1 MSLSDEPI
9 IPTEPTPEQSPEPTP
24 PPRRD
29 AAAMR
34 GRRRRAAR
42 RSMFPTGAEGQAALI
57 YDLSRR
63 AYPSIELFVFSLT
76 CGAILGLGF
85 LLDSQAILLLG
96 ILAAPLMTP
105 WVGFLL
111 AILTGS
117 PRFFFETFMALL
129 ISSILVF
136 LGGMLMGVVIRFLP
150 PTTLID
156 IYRHSRLWP
165 PELIV
170 LVIGAITLVASFVR
184 SESKPFLPSVL
195 IAYVLLLPINAA
207 GFGIGSG
214 LPGVWPEAIFVFVA
228 HFALASI
235 IGLLTLFVFRF
246 HTPPEGLV
254 FSTISMLFFI
264 GLLVYFM
271 GTGFPLPTLLSVS
284 TSTPTATLTVVPSQT
299 PSLTPSPTVTITS
312 SPTSSKTPTPSV
324 TPTEGTVTITTTTTL
339 TSTATQTITSTTTS
353 TLTISPTA
361 FTPTTT
367 VSATPSAT
375 FTITPT
381 PQLTSGIIKASE
393 GGGANLRQTPNGKY
407 LMTLDNGTL
416 VEIYPDFKQV
426 NGVAWIHVAV
436 TRSGQRVEGWLLES
450 VVSYSTPVPNFE
462 PSATPTTGITPAP

>member
-9 IPTEPTPEQSPEPTP
+9 IPTEPTPEPNPEPTP

-29 AAAMR
+29 ASALR
-34 GRRRRAAR
+34 GRRRRVTR
-42 RSMFPTGAEGQAALI
+42 RSMFPTDAEGQAALI

-136 LGGMLMGVVIRFLP
+136 LGGMLMGVVIRFIP
-150 PTTLID
+150 PITLID

-165 PELIV
+165 PELVV
-170 LVIGAITLVASFVR
+170 LAIGAITLVASFVR

-195 IAYVLLLPINAA
+195 IAFVLFLPINAA
-207 GFGIGSG
+207 GFGVGSG
-214 LPGVWPEAIFVFVA
+214 LPGVWPEAIFVFVT
-228 HFALASI
+228 HFAFASV
-235 IGLLTLFVFRF
+235 IGMLTLFVFRF
-246 HTPPEGLV
+246 RTPPGGIV
-254 FSTISMLFFI
+254 FSTISLLFFI
-264 GLLVYFM
+264 GLLVFFM
-271 GTGFPLPTLLSVS
+271 GSGFPLPGPLSAS
-284 TSTPTATLTVVPSQT
+284 TSTPLPTLTVEPTATPSPS
-299 PSLTPSPTVTITS
+299 PSLTFTSTS
-312 SPTSSKTPTPSV
+312 SPTPSKTPTPSL
-324 TPTEGTVTITTTTTL
+324 TPTEGTVTITNTTTITF
-339 TSTATQTITSTTTS
+339 TATETTTA
-353 TLTISPTA
+353 TTTFTISPTA
-361 FTPTTT
+361 FTPTSSI
-367 VSATPSAT
+367 SATPSAT
-375 FTITPT
+375 FTFTPT

-407 LMTLDNGTL
+407 LMTLDNGTT

-426 NGVAWIHVAV
+426 NGVAWIRVAV

-462 PSATPTTGITPAP
+462 PSTTPTMGITPAP

>member
-9 IPTEPTPEQSPEPTP
+9 IPTEPTPEPNPEPTP

-29 AAAMR
+29 ASALR
-34 GRRRRAAR
+34 GRRRRVTR
-42 RSMFPTGAEGQAALI
+42 RSIFPTDAEGQAALI

-85 LLDSQAILLLG
+85 LLDSQALLLLG

-111 AILTGS
+111 ALFTGS

-129 ISSILVF
+129 ISSILIF
-136 LGGMLMGVVIRFLP
+136 IGGMLMGLVIRFIP
-150 PTTLID
+150 PITLVD

-195 IAYVLLLPINAA
+195 IAYVLFLPINAA
-207 GFGIGSG
+207 GFGVGSG
-214 LPGVWPEAIFVFVA
+214 LPTIWPEAIYVFMA
-228 HFALASI
+228 HFALACI
-235 IGLLTLFVFRF
+235 IGLLTLIAFRF
-246 HTPPEGLV
+246 RTPVGGIV
-254 FSTISMLFFI
+254 SSAISFLFFV
-264 GLLVYFM
+264 GLLIFFM
-271 GTGFPLPTLLSVS
+271 SPGFPLSNPFVAA
-284 TSTPTATLTVVPSQT
+284 TSAPTATLTVEPT
-299 PSLTPSPTVTITS
+299 ATPSPSPSPTSTSTS
-312 SPTSSKTPTPSV
+312 SPTPSRTPTSSA
-324 TPTEGTVTITTTTTL
+324 TPTEGTVTITTTTT
-339 TSTATQTITSTTTS
+339 TTFTATDTATATT

-361 FTPTTT
+361 FTPTSL
-367 VSATPSAT
+367 SATPSAT
-375 FTITPT
+375 FTFTPT

-426 NGVAWIHVAV
+426 NGVAWIRVAV

-462 PSATPTTGITPAP
+462 PSTTPTIGITPAP